1 MIAGTQA
8 SRRSFAA
15 LAGVV
20 VLSSSLAGCQI
31 LDKKPNRAPRV
42 PVQQGATQAPGES
55 SPAVTPAA
63 AQSSAASTQAQ
74 QSRVVYGPS
83 GERGVPSAPM
93 PPGMDEFTRAKILQ
107 EQGLTEEALT
117 QFLAAIEENPLLTA
131 AYMGAADLQRSS
143 GDLAAAEKNY
153 GRAAELEPFN
163 YNAQYWHA
171 VTLQELS
178 QFSRSITAYLRALQ
192 LRPDSF
198 ESNAGVA
205 AAYLQAGEPREALPF
220 AQRAIELKNDD
231 YAARTTLGAIYSAL
245 GDHEA
250 AIVEFQQAAELGEL
264 SPKLLLNLA
273 ENYGKTKRF
282 DEMVN
287 TLDEVI
293 RREPTAAAYERMGSG
308 LFRLSRFEEAL
319 DAFQKATELD
329 NTYFPAFNGVGVCL
343 LQRWLASGQTDRLAR
358 DEGLRALRRSLQIKR
373 DQPRVL
379 ELVGRHKN

>member
-20 VLSSSLAGCQI
+20 VVAGGLTGCQI
-31 LDKKPNRAPRV
+31 LDKKPNRAPRG
-42 PVQQGATQAPGES
+42 PVQQGATQSPGQSAPV
-55 SPAVTPAA
+55 VTPAA

-74 QSRVVYGPS
+74 QSRIVYGPS

-93 PPGMDEFTRAKILQ
+93 PAGMDEFTRAKILQ
-107 EQGLTEEALT
+107 EQGLTEEALG

-143 GDLAAAEKNY
+143 GDLVAAEKNY

-171 VTLQELS
+171 VTLQELG

-192 LRPDSF
+192 LRPDAF

-308 LFRLSRFEEAL
+308 LFRLSRFDEAL

-373 DQPRVL
+373 DQPKVL
-379 ELVGRHKN
+379 ELVGRHRN

>member
-1 MIAGTQA
+1 MPAI
-8 SRRSFAA
+8 SFTLGGKEISCE
-15 LAGVV
+15 LARKVTKDDLYGRLKKLTIKGDE
-20 VLSSSLAGCQI
+20 VLGRGYLTADGRC
-31 LDKKPNRAPRV
+31 V
-42 PVQQGATQAPGES
+42 
-55 SPAVTPAA
+55 
-63 AQSSAASTQAQ
+63 AASAISNGKLDPEGTP
-74 QSRVVYGPS
+74 V
-83 GERGVPSAPM
+83 
-93 PPGMDEFTRAKILQ
+93 DK
-107 EQGLTEEALT
+107 EEVL
-117 QFLAAIEENPLLTA
+117 
-131 AYMGAADLQRSS
+131 YD
-143 GDLAAAEKNY
+143 
-153 GRAAELEPFN
+153 
-163 YNAQYWHA
+163 
-171 VTLQELS
+171 
-178 QFSRSITAYLRALQ
+178 
-192 LRPDSF
+192 
-198 ESNAGVA
+198 
-205 AAYLQAGEPREALPF
+205 GEPREALPF

-343 LQRWLASGQTDRLAR
+343 LQRWLASGQPDRLAR
-358 DEGLRALRRSLQIKR
+358 EEGLRALRRSLQIKR

>member
-1 MIAGTQA
+1 
-8 SRRSFAA
+8 
-15 LAGVV
+15 
-20 VLSSSLAGCQI
+20 
-31 LDKKPNRAPRV
+31 
-42 PVQQGATQAPGES
+42 
-55 SPAVTPAA
+55 
-63 AQSSAASTQAQ
+63 
-74 QSRVVYGPS
+74 
-83 GERGVPSAPM
+83 
-93 PPGMDEFTRAKILQ
+93 
-107 EQGLTEEALT
+107 
-117 QFLAAIEENPLLTA
+117 
-131 AYMGAADLQRSS
+131 MGAADLQRSS

-171 VTLQELS
+171 VTLQELG

-245 GDHEA
+245 GDNEA

-308 LFRLSRFEEAL
+308 LFRLSRFDEAL

-373 DQPRVL
+373 DQPKVL